1 MTQTHILSVGTA
13 LPGPPVDNPT
23 LCRRIGAQ
31 PEWID
36 LFVGTRTRHFSID
49 FETGEQTHT
58 LADLAVSAAQQ
69 ALARAD
75 VDPGEIGFLVL
86 GTATPDYLMPTTA
99 NLVADALGL
108 NQIPTFQLQSGC
120 SGAIAAFE
128 VGSRMLD
135 EDRRIG
141 LVLGGDRCFK
151 HLPLDRG
158 TSSAMS
164 PSELINFVLFGDG
177 AGAAVLS
184 ADDEGAQLTITS
196 LVNQF
201 RGLGR
206 ERGQLVNW
214 FGTADRHL
222 DLPGLQEDYKAI
234 EKWVPALSKDVLSA
248 LLETAGVKREDLNY
262 LLPPQLSGRMTER
275 IVKQMDPAPGS
286 QEISVVADTG
296 NTSNALPFLQ
306 LDELTRTI
314 SPGENAAVVAIES
327 SKWIEGGMML
337 EGAA

>member
-1 MTQTHILSVGTA
+1 MAQTHILSIGTA
-13 LPGPPVDNPT
+13 LPGPPIDNPA
-23 LCRRIGAQ
+23 LCKRIGAQ

-36 LFVGTRTRHFSID
+36 LFVGTRTRHFSVD

-58 LADLAVSAAQQ
+58 LADLAASAARQ
-69 ALARAD
+69 ALTRAD
-75 VDPGEIGFLVL
+75 VDPGEVGFLVL

-99 NLVADALGL
+99 NLVADTLGL

-128 VGSRMLD
+128 VGARMLD

-151 HLPLDRG
+151 HLPLDRD

-184 ADDEGAQLTITS
+184 LDPDGAQLQITS
-196 LVNQF
+196 LINQF

-234 EKWVPALSKDVLSA
+234 EKWVPELSKEVLSA
-248 LLETAGVKREDLNY
+248 LLQTAGVAREDLDF

-275 IVKQMDPAPGS
+275 IVQHMGPAANCK
-286 QEISVVADTG
+286 EISVVADTG

-306 LDELTRTI
+306 LDELVQTI
-314 SPGENAAVVAIES
+314 RPGENAAVVAIES
-327 SKWIEGGMML
+327 SKWIEGGMMV
-337 EGAA
+337 EAVA